1 MARVRRPCAGGCGA
15 LVSGGRCDACKT
27 RTRKRGGEP
36 ERLSAARRGYGWKW
50 QKTSA
55 ARLVKHP
62 WCVDPYGV
70 HRVPEP
76 ATCTDH
82 IKAHKG
88 NMALFWDPKNWQ
100 SLCDSCHSKKTAE
113 EDGGFG
119 HTTDAS
125 KA

>member
-1 MARVRRPCAGGCGA
+1 MRSRIKRPCSGGCGA
-15 LVSGGRCDACKT
+15 IVVGGRCEACKI
-27 RTRKRGGEP
+27 RTRQRVGLQGAP
-36 ERLSAARRGYGWKW
+36 SAAKRVYGWRW

-55 ARLVKHP
+55 GRLIKHP
-62 WCVDPYGV
+62 WCVDPYKV
-70 HRVPEP
+70 HVLPQL

-100 SLCDSCHSKKTAE
+100 SLCDSCHSRKTVE

-119 HTTDAS
+119 RGH
-125 KA
+125 